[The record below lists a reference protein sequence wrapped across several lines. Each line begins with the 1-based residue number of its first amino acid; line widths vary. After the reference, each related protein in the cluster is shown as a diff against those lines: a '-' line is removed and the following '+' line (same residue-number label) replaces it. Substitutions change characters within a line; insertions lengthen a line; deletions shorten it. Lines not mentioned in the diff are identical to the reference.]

1 MLTLPPKFKQALGN
15 GTRTSLFPIVRI
27 YKNVR
32 IDKPDTWDLAPSVN
46 LSIKEIN
53 LDVGIPG
60 DGVVNIQDI
69 EFSPLLLTSPSFTS
83 SADII
88 NRKYTISKVSLSI
101 SNALYKGEIFSDSV
115 QTLLNAVCQ
124 VYFCSNGIT
133 KLEDCLLVYTGTIRR
148 YSQSGETI
156 SLSLEDVT
164 EQMLSTKIPSSTIP
178 ASNEDGSPSNYRE
191 EDIGKP
197 YPMVYGYVDRSP
209 LLPQG
214 SGFDEHGEM
223 LDQLNVLHIDKPG
236 KQIKGTWEEPNM
248 DNYGNPYINENHPLV
263 LEGWIDKVSFLS
275 TYSDDFMPLSQS
287 VPKQWGEDN
296 IDLDIQ
302 SYFYSPATDNES
314 ANITINHEA
323 MTATES
329 TAFPSRVYRPI
340 VNTDF
345 FTYCDNVQD
354 ADRHA
359 VNRIYGFAN
368 YESDVGDWKPWIG
381 VNDFADTAQA
391 YYSDWYEEGGTFS
404 WWQPTACNE
413 NVNGPVNSN
422 VDDYWLSAYPE
433 TEGKFPVDRIQ
444 NGSLTD
450 GIYLAGANPDGE
462 RPQYNKSGGSSVNLM
477 FKKNVASFPCVTKI
491 IYQAEYHSFD
501 GMQLGDIANDT
512 KFCST
517 AKFWTGEGLPESFPL
532 GQSVADWSWIAGWD
546 YALFSQLLNAEQLM
560 DPIYQGL
567 SIEFPNIPNAGDGWY
582 HVDHGGEQNYT
593 EDTIRNVAIQVSDI
607 MPYFEN
613 TTAYNEIY
621 FGIPELIKFGTG
633 HGDDIGFVSALL
645 FNLYVL
651 QDVYVSDIVNKPYF
665 ADIRGRT
672 QSLSDNLIHRA
683 DLVLKDILQEELNYE
698 GDVELSDTDV
708 SWQNSFTLSE
718 QKEAKKVFEDLFKSS
733 LMIPSFNSKGQF
745 KFIYLIQDI
754 DDISEYPVVDAKDIL
769 KYSFQLSK
777 LDDIYSSV
785 NVKYKMNYGSN
796 EFDKQTGY
804 ELIDDAGNLY
814 DNYGA
819 VTEELSDNDREYY
832 DVDYYGLTYEE
843 TKLEVESEYIRD
855 DNTARLL
862 QKSLVSWYANQHLI
876 IKIDLPVSYMALEVG
891 DYIRFDDLIG
901 GKLAFGYDYS
911 ENTNKNGQLV
921 YPLFF
926 ITKINKSLDKISLE
940 GIQIHR
946 GEYGFY
952 DGWELPDPDEDED
965 EEEIE
970 PGEPYITA
978 SWTEIDGVNNEL
990 MNNPIIQVQ
999 SNVDWDK
1006 RLYITFASEEFEY
1019 EFFWNWQTQDETI
1032 EQGNQDTHIPWFHD
1046 LVDYNVEHYQDGE
1059 DDNWSGLLYL
1069 FPEHNLPEGVYVNGY
1084 IEIRND
1090 EIDEEQWAIMP
1101 FVWAGSNQ
1109 QILPGDTTLDG
1120 VVNVLD
1126 VVLTVQYALGNEDL
1140 SDEQIAAADINNDG
1154 GVNILDVVQIVNFI
1168 LSGGG

>member
-236 KQIKGTWEEPNM
+236 KQIKGAWLEPNI
-248 DNYGNPYINENHPLV
+248 DNYGNPYINANHPLV
-263 LEGWIDKVSFLS
+263 TEGWIDIVGFLS

-287 VPKQWGEDN
+287 VPKQWGEDDV
-296 IDLDIQ
+296 DLDIQ

-314 ANITINHEA
+314 ANITINHAA

-491 IYQAEYHSFD
+491 ISQAEYHSFD
-501 GMQLGDIANDT
+501 GMQLGNIANDT

-532 GQSVADWSWIAGWD
+532 GQSVADWSWIAAWD
-546 YALFSQLLNAEQLM
+546 YGLFSQLLKAEQLM

-633 HGDDIGFVSALL
+633 HGDDVSFVSALL
-645 FNLYVL
+645 FNVYVL

-665 ADIRGRT
+665 AAIKGRT
-672 QSLSDNLIHRA
+672 QFSDELIHRA

-708 SWQNSFTLSE
+708 LWQNSFTLSE

-754 DDISEYPVVDAKDIL
+754 DDISEYPVVNAKDIL

-785 NVKYKMNYGSN
+785 NVKYKMNYGSG

-819 VTEELSDNDREYY
+819 VTEELSDNPQEYY

-911 ENTNKNGQLV
+911 ESDNKNGQLV

-946 GEYGFY
+946 GEYGFGE
-952 DGWELPDPDEDED
+952 GWKLPDPEEWED

-999 SNVDWDK
+999 SNYDWES
-1006 RLYITFASEEFEY
+1006 RMYITFANEEFQYRYGQWDIFEG
-1019 EFFWNWQTQDETI
+1019 TI
-1032 EQGNQDTHIPWFHD
+1032 EAGNQDTYIPWDHE
-1046 LVDYNVEHYQDGE
+1046 LVSYNRSLYYDG
-1059 DDNWSGLLYL
+1059 DNNDWAGLLYL
-1069 FPEHNLPEGVYVNGY
+1069 HPLHDLPEDIFVNGY
-1084 IEIRND
+1084 IKVYNSYLGTDLPFQWSSSEGFMILGDINGDGGRN
-1090 EIDEEQWAIMP
+1090 
-1101 FVWAGSNQ
+1101 
-1109 QILPGDTTLDG
+1109 ILDIVKML
-1120 VVNVLD
+1120 NHI
-1126 VVLTVQYALGNEDL
+1126 LGNIEL
-1140 SDEQIAAADINNDG
+1140 SDEAFERADLNADG
-1154 GVNILDVVQIVNFI
+1154 IVNINDIIMLINII
-1168 LSGGG
+1168 LEN

>member
-15 GTRTSLFPIVRI
+15 GTRTSLFPVVRI
-27 YKNVR
+27 YRNVR
-32 IDKPDTWDLAPSVN
+32 IDEPNTWQYAPSVN

-53 LDVGIPG
+53 LDVG
-60 DGVVNIQDI
+60 

-133 KLEDCLLVYTGTIRR
+133 ELDDCLLVYTGTIRR

-236 KQIKGTWEEPNM
+236 KQIKGAWLEPNI
-248 DNYGNPYINENHPLV
+248 DNYGNPYINANHPLV
-263 LEGWIDKVSFLS
+263 TEGWIDIVGFLS

-287 VPKQWGEDN
+287 VPKQWGEDDV
-296 IDLDIQ
+296 DLDIQ

-314 ANITINHEA
+314 ANITINHAA

-345 FTYCDNVQD
+345 FTYCDNNQD
-354 ADRHA
+354 RDRHA

-368 YESDVGDWKPWIG
+368 YDILTVGDWKPWIG
-381 VNDFADTAQA
+381 VDDFAATAEA
-391 YYSDWYEEGGTFS
+391 YTSDWTFPGGTYS
-404 WWQPTACNE
+404 WWEPTACND

-422 VDDYWLSAYPE
+422 VDTKWGIEYPE

-450 GIYLAGANPDGE
+450 GIYLAGRNPDGE

-477 FKKNVASFPCVTKI
+477 FQKNVASFPCVTKI
-491 IYQAEYHSFD
+491 ISQAEYHSFD
-501 GMQLGDIANDT
+501 GMQLGNIANDT

-532 GQSVADWSWIAGWD
+532 GQSVADWSWIAAWD
-546 YALFSQLLNAEQLM
+546 YGLFSQLLKAEQLM

-582 HVDHGGEQNYT
+582 HVNHGDAQNDT
-593 EDTIRNVAIQVSDI
+593 EDTIRNLAIQVSDI

-633 HGDDIGFVSALL
+633 HGDDVSFVSALL
-645 FNLYVL
+645 FNVYVL

-665 ADIRGRT
+665 AAIKGRT
-672 QSLSDNLIHRA
+672 QFSDELIHRA

-708 SWQNSFTLSE
+708 LWQNSFTLSE

-754 DDISEYPVVDAKDIL
+754 DDISEYPVVNAKDIL

-785 NVKYKMNYGSN
+785 NVKYKMNYGSG

-819 VTEELSDNDREYY
+819 VTEELSDNPQEYY

-911 ENTNKNGQLV
+911 ESDNKNGQLV

-946 GEYGFY
+946 GEYGFGE
-952 DGWELPDPDEDED
+952 GWKLPDPEEWED

-999 SNVDWDK
+999 SNYDWES
-1006 RLYITFASEEFEY
+1006 RMYITFANEEFQYRYGQWDIFEG
-1019 EFFWNWQTQDETI
+1019 TI
-1032 EQGNQDTHIPWFHD
+1032 EAGNQDTYIPWDHE
-1046 LVDYNVEHYQDGE
+1046 LVSYNRNLYYDG
-1059 DDNWSGLLYL
+1059 DNNDWAGLLYL
-1069 FPEHNLPEGVYVNGY
+1069 HPLHDLPEDIFVNGY
-1084 IEIRND
+1084 IKVYNSYLGTDLPFQWSSSEGFMILGDINGDGGRN
-1090 EIDEEQWAIMP
+1090 
-1101 FVWAGSNQ
+1101 
-1109 QILPGDTTLDG
+1109 ILDIVKML
-1120 VVNVLD
+1120 NHI
-1126 VVLTVQYALGNEDL
+1126 LGNIEL
-1140 SDEQIAAADINNDG
+1140 SDEAFERADLNADG
-1154 GVNILDVVQIVNFI
+1154 IVNISDVIMLINII
-1168 LSGGG
+1168 LEN